1 MPNLDLSLCSI
12 IDRPPDC
19 SPNVVITNLW
29 LDSCI
34 KNHFW
39 SSSQSLYCLK
49 SSTILSWERY
59 FSGNLIFWLLDKQK
73 EEALILILKRK
84 AELLRDIARVKKDVD
99 ENQKEIAFFEDPIA
113 YENERQATKQKELK
127 KAIQKFNRSPKKGL
141 QLLIDNKQ
149 VSDSAKSIVSF
160 LLTQKGLSKTAIGEL
175 LGEPGKKWPL

>member
-1 MPNLDLSLCSI
+1 M
-12 IDRPPDC
+12 
-19 SPNVVITNLW
+19 
-29 LDSCI
+29 
-34 KNHFW
+34 
-39 SSSQSLYCLK
+39 
-49 SSTILSWERY
+49 
-59 FSGNLIFWLLDKQK
+59 
-73 EEALILILKRK
+73 
-84 AELLRDIARVKKDVD
+84 D